1 MTGRA
6 AGIGPP
12 PTGSPGQWPD
22 TSAACAVTAWSVAAS
37 TICTVFVL
45 PGAAGREP
53 GTKPSGSDQ

>member
-1 MTGRA
+1 VTGRA

-12 PTGSPGQWPD
+12 AIGSPGQWPD

-37 TICTVFVL
+37 TICTVVL

-53 GTKPSGSDQ
+53 ATKPSGSDQ